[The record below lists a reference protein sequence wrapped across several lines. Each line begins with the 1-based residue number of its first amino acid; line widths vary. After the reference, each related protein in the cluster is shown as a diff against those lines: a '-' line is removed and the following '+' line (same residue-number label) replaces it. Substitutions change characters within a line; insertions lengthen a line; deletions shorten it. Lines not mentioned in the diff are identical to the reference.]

1 MKKIILSSLVWIPI
15 LVMGQEPSRFGLAE
29 VIHSVPVKN
38 FPLTAARVS
47 FDTLYSSNV
56 KNLIFETPTAGC
68 DEVVVYSDGGS
79 GYAAGSNQFGD
90 LEKMQKFKATNII
103 GVYQT
108 LAVFADKVMVN
119 PNTPVYSNI
128 YAVDP
133 VTHGPGEFIFVS
145 DPTPM
150 SAIWGNLSNPSFS
163 GFQFPATIPVYD
175 SFFVS
180 FTIPQGTGDKLV
192 CAATQNG
199 CYPGYQIA
207 WERRA
212 DSTFKPF
219 NNGTTGTW
227 GLNIELF
234 ICPVVEI
241 GNLGG
246 VQQPARMNGIT
257 HYAAYP
263 NPATSVFQIK
273 FGLDEPGEVH
283 LLLYDLN
290 GRMIKDRPMGV
301 LQKGLYEGEIF
312 LNDIPKGM
320 YNYAIRC
327 NDRYFFSR
335 VSVQ

>member
-1 MKKIILSSLVWIPI
+1 MRNALLLLFLIPV
-15 LVMGQEPSRFGLAE
+15 LTHAQEVTRNGLAQ
-29 VIHSVPVKN
+29 VLTAVPMQN
-38 FPLTAARVS
+38 FPLSTSRVA
-47 FDTLYSSNV
+47 FDTLYSNYV
-56 KNLIFETPTAGC
+56 KNLIFETPIAGC
-68 DEVVVYSDGGS
+68 DEVIVYSDGAD
-79 GYAAGSNQFGD
+79 GYAVGTNQFGD

-108 LAVFADKVMVN
+108 LAVFADKVQSN

-128 YAVDP
+128 YNVDP
-133 VTHGPGEFIFVS
+133 VTHGPGEFVFVS

-150 SAIWGNLSNPSFS
+150 SDIWGNLANPSFS
-163 GFQFPATIPVYD
+163 GFQFPFTIPVYD

-180 FTIPQGTGDKLV
+180 FTIPQGTGDKIV
-192 CAATQNG
+192 CAATPNS

-219 NNGTTGTW
+219 NDGTNGTW

-241 GNLGG
+241 GSLEGIP
-246 VQQPARMNGIT
+246 QPASMNGIT

-263 NPATSVFQIK
+263 NPAVNSFKIK
-273 FGLDEPGEVH
+273 FGIDEPGDVS
-283 LLLYDLN
+283 LLLYDLS
-290 GRMIKDRPMGV
+290 GKKIVEKSIGK
-301 LQKGLYEGEIF
+301 LQKGVYENELSLQG
-312 LNDIPKGM
+312 IPKGL

-335 VSVQ
+335 ITVQ

>member
-1 MKKIILSSLVWIPI
+1 MKKTLLIIFLIPVI
-15 LVMGQEPSRFGLAE
+15 TLAQQTNRNGIAQ
-29 VIHSVPVKN
+29 VIQSIKLKN
-38 FPLTAARVS
+38 FPLHNTRAA
-47 FDTLYSSNV
+47 FDTVYSNYV
-56 KNLIFETPTAGC
+56 KNLIFETPLPNC
-68 DEVVVYSDGGS
+68 DEVIVYSDGAT
-79 GYAAGSNQFGD
+79 GYAVGSNQFGD

-108 LAVFADKVMVN
+108 LGVFADKVMVN

-133 VTHGPGEFIFVS
+133 VTHGPGDFIFVS

-150 SAIWGNLSNPSFS
+150 SAIWGSLTNPSFS
-163 GFQFPATIPVYD
+163 AFQFPMTIPVYD

-192 CAATQNG
+192 CAATQSG

-219 NNGTTGTW
+219 NNGTSGTW

-246 VQQPARMNGIT
+246 VQQPASMNGIT
-257 HYAAYP
+257 HYSSYP
-263 NPATSVFQIK
+263 NPATDRLHIK
-273 FGLDEPGEVH
+273 FGIDEPGKVS

-290 GRMIKDRPMGV
+290 GRLVREKDLGMMNAGIYENDV
-301 LQKGLYEGEIF
+301 L
-312 LNDIPKGM
+312 LNEIPKGI
-320 YNYAIRC
+320 YNYAIKC